1 MKFRIRF
8 AESNPMVN
16 VEALTDL
23 LLDVLESNSNGGL
36 QWYGAAP
43 ERWTYTS
50 SIYFSVTVITTIGKQ
65 KDNSIT
71 SFCCHFMY
79 IETL

>member
-1 MKFRIRF
+1 MKLTKLSLINSLLRF

-16 VEALTDL
+16 VEGLTDL
-23 LLDVLESNSNGGL
+23 LLDVLESNSNGRL
-36 QWYGAAP
+36 QWYGAAR

-65 KDNSIT
+65 KDNLLRNSG
-71 SFCCHFMY
+71 
-79 IETL
+79 